1 MENRRRLYH
10 ARISRRLTLEQVGV
24 RTALSPTV
32 LRNID
37 NGRFELLPSGVYA
50 RSYVRTF
57 AGAVGVDPE
66 AALAEVEH
74 LLPGAPD
81 TIQLLHEARAV
92 TPWERAGRR
101 ALEIRQRCAARARE
115 LGAKVTTDVP
125 ALPPHLDPRP
135 LIRRLEQW
143 PGLVR
148 PEQWLRWPLV
158 DGFPDDDTRRRV
170 GAAAIDGTLLVLV
183 DAFLVMLVSWSSGI
197 RVSALLQ
204 EAGLALAAFCA
215 IPVAL
220 YFLLFGGIAGSTL
233 GQHACHLIQGKKD
246 HPLTLPDIL
255 RRAVRR

>member
-1 MENRRRLYH
+1 MNNRRHLYH
-10 ARISRRLTLEQVGV
+10 ARISRRLTLEQIGL

-37 NGRFELLPSGVYA
+37 NGRFDLLPSGVYA

-57 AGAVGVDPE
+57 ASAVGVDPE
-66 AALAEVEH
+66 EALAEVEE

-81 TIQLLHEARAV
+81 PIALLHEARAI

-101 ALEIRQRCAARARE
+101 LSEWRQSGVRRAATLRARLAE
-115 LGAKVTTDVP
+115 QAPTLSSA
-125 ALPPHLDPRP
+125 LDPRP
-135 LIRRLEQW
+135 LVRRLEQW
-143 PGLVR
+143 PGLIR
-148 PEQWLRWPLV
+148 PEQWLRWPPA
-158 DGFPDDDTRRRV
+158 DGWPSSVTRQRF
-170 GAAAIDGTLLVLV
+170 GAAGIDAALLLLV

-197 RVSALLQ
+197 SVGVLVRD
-204 EAGLALAAFCA
+204 AGLALAAFCA
-215 IPVAL
+215 IPIAL

-233 GQHACHLIQGKKD
+233 GQHACHLIQHKLD